1 MAHTKSQL
9 PMIRSL
15 KAIARRKANISYYD
29 IEIPSDVK
37 TRLKNQVLSAKRER
51 ARALR
56 ALLRGQTKTLLVAL
70 ALEKLCVTLRPE
82 EQAELQAYKVT
93 REQVEDAAGGIDLH
107 ETERNWQREQLQE
120 AKDLFN
126 ELEAIELNVIS
137 GETVDLAPYAN
148 RLKS

>member
-15 KAIARRKANISYYD
+15 KTIARRKANVTYYD
-29 IEIPSDVK
+29 IVIPKDVSA
-37 TRLKNQVLSAKRER
+37 RLKNQVLAAKRER

-70 ALEKLCVTLRPE
+70 ALEKMSVPLRPE
-82 EQAELQAYKVT
+82 EQAEIQAYKTT
-93 REQVEDAAGGIDLH
+93 RNQMEDAAG
-107 ETERNWQREQLQE
+107 ETDVHMLERKWQQQQLQE

-126 ELEAIELNVIS
+126 ELEAIELSIIS